1 MSEFLP
7 DLRQVRAFVA
17 VVDEGSF
24 TLAAKRLC
32 LTQSAISHSLRGL
45 EDQLGCK
52 LLDRQG
58 KQTVATPAGEV
69 FIRRCR
75 RVLGE
80 LEHAARELDGLKRWG
95 QVRIR
100 VGAPH
105 SLCQFLLPTVLR
117 EFRDCFPR
125 CEPII
130 EAGDTAWLLS
140 RMEDNALDLVV
151 GLGNEG
157 DVEVGR
163 PLFRDELTFIVSP
176 AHPWASG
183 EPITQA
189 SIAAMQFIVYTRS
202 TQTHR
207 LVDHWFDEQGIRLR
221 APLVLGD
228 MEAIKEMTRIGLGVG
243 IVAPWVARK
252 EIADGR
258 LIAVPMGEHAVVR
271 DWSIFT
277 RVKRSLTLVEET
289 FVGICSMIGRDLVR
303 PLERSRML
311 EKREA

>member
-7 DLRQVRAFVA
+7 DLRLVRAFVA
-17 VVDEGSF
+17 VADEGSF
-24 TLAAKRLC
+24 TMAAKRLC
-32 LTQSAISHSLRGL
+32 LTQSAISHSLRAL
-45 EDQLGCK
+45 EDQLGCR

-58 KQTVATPAGEV
+58 KRTVPTPEGEV

-75 RVLGE
+75 RALSE
-80 LEHAARELDGLKRWG
+80 LEHAERELDGLKRWG

-105 SLCQFLLPTVLR
+105 SLCHFLLPTVLR

-125 CEPII
+125 CEPVI
-130 EAGDTAWLLS
+130 EAGDTSWLINRL
-140 RMEDNALDLVV
+140 EDHGLDLVI

-157 DVEVGR
+157 QLESGR
-163 PLFRDELTFIVSP
+163 TLFSDEMTFIVSP
-176 AHPWASG
+176 AHPWATG
-183 EPITQA
+183 GPITPE
-189 SIAAMQFIVYTRS
+189 SLSTMQFIVYTRS
-202 TQTHR
+202 THTHR
-207 LVDHWFDEQGIRLR
+207 LVENWFEQRGVRLR

-258 LIAVPMGEHAVVR
+258 LVAVPMGEHGVRR
-271 DWSIFT
+271 DWSVFT
-277 RVKRSLTLVEET
+277 RVKRNFTLVEET
-289 FVGICSMIGRDLVR
+289 FVGICAMIGKEMAR
-303 PLERSRML
+303 PVTV
-311 EKREA
+311 

>member
-17 VVDEGSF
+17 VADEGSF

-32 LTQSAISHSLRGL
+32 LTQSAISHSLRAL
-45 EDQLGCK
+45 EEQLGCR

-58 KQTVATPAGEV
+58 KKTVPTQEGEV

-75 RVLGE
+75 RALAE
-80 LEHAARELDGLKRWG
+80 LEHAERELDGLKRWG
-95 QVRIR
+95 QARIR

-105 SLCQFLLPTVLR
+105 SLCHFLLPTVLR

-125 CEPII
+125 CEPVI
-130 EAGDTAWLLS
+130 EAGDTSWLMTRL
-140 RMEDNALDLVV
+140 EEHALDIVV
-151 GLGNEG
+151 GLGNETQLE
-157 DVEVGR
+157 DGR
-163 PLFRDELTFIVSP
+163 PLFSDEMTFIVSP
-176 AHPWASG
+176 AHPWANG
-183 EPITQA
+183 GKITPD
-189 SIAAMQFIVYTRS
+189 SLAAMHFIVYTRS

-207 LVDHWFDEQGIRLR
+207 LVENWFEQQGVRLR

-252 EIADGR
+252 ELADGR
-258 LIAVPMGEHAVVR
+258 LVSVPMGEVGVRR
-271 DWSIFT
+271 DWSVFT
-277 RVKRSLTLVEET
+277 RVKRNLTLVEET
-289 FVGICSMIGRDLVR
+289 FVGICGMIGKDLAR
-303 PLERSRML
+303 QT
-311 EKREA
+311 AF

>member
-17 VVDEGSF
+17 VADEGSF

-32 LTQSAISHSLRGL
+32 LTQSAISHSLRAL
-45 EDQLGCK
+45 EEQLGCR

-58 KQTVATPAGEV
+58 KKTVPTQEGEV

-75 RVLGE
+75 RALAE
-80 LEHAARELDGLKRWG
+80 LEHAERELDGLKRWG
-95 QVRIR
+95 QARIR

-105 SLCQFLLPTVLR
+105 SLCHFLLPTVLR

-125 CEPII
+125 CEPVI
-130 EAGDTAWLLS
+130 EAGDTSWLITRL
-140 RMEDNALDLVV
+140 EEHALDLVV
-151 GLGNEG
+151 GLGNETQL
-157 DVEVGR
+157 DEGR
-163 PLFRDELTFIVSP
+163 PLFSDEMTFIVSP
-176 AHPWASG
+176 AHPWANG
-183 EPITQA
+183 AKITPD
-189 SIAAMQFIVYTRS
+189 SLAAMHFIVYTRS

-207 LVDHWFDEQGIRLR
+207 LVESWFEQQGVRLR

-252 EIADGR
+252 ELADGR
-258 LIAVPMGEHAVVR
+258 LVSVPMGPVGVRR

-289 FVGICSMIGRDLVR
+289 FVGICGMIGKDLAR
-303 PLERSRML
+303 PSSF
-311 EKREA
+311 

>member
-17 VVDEGSF
+17 VADEGSF

-32 LTQSAISHSLRGL
+32 LTQSAISHSLRSL
-45 EDQLGCK
+45 EEQLGCR

-58 KQTVATPAGEV
+58 KRTVPTQEGEV

-75 RVLGE
+75 RALAE
-80 LEHAARELDGLKRWG
+80 LEHAERELDGLKRWG
-95 QVRIR
+95 QARIR

-105 SLCQFLLPTVLR
+105 SLCHFLLPTVLR

-125 CEPII
+125 CEPVV
-130 EAGDTAWLLS
+130 EAGDTSWLINRL
-140 RMEDNALDLVV
+140 EEHALDLVI
-151 GLGNEG
+151 GLDNIGGLE
-157 DVEVGR
+157 EGR
-163 PLFRDELTFIVSP
+163 PLFNDEMTFIVSP
-176 AHPWASG
+176 AHPWAAGGKINPDSL
-183 EPITQA
+183 
-189 SIAAMQFIVYTRS
+189 AAMQFIVYTRS
-202 TQTHR
+202 TQTHQ
-207 LVDHWFDEQGIRLR
+207 LVENWFEEKGIRLR

-258 LIAVPMGEHAVVR
+258 LVALPMGELAVKRNWTV
-271 DWSIFT
+271 FT
-277 RVKRSLTLVEET
+277 RVKRTFTLVEET
-289 FVGICSMIGRDLVR
+289 FVGICSIVGKELAR
-303 PLERSRML
+303 PV
-311 EKREA
+311 A

>member
-17 VVDEGSF
+17 VADEGSF

-32 LTQSAISHSLRGL
+32 LTQSAISHSLKAL
-45 EDQLGCK
+45 EDQLGCR

-58 KQTVATPAGEV
+58 KKTVATPEGEV

-75 RVLGE
+75 RALAE
-80 LEHAARELDGLKRWG
+80 LEHAERELDGLKRWG
-95 QVRIR
+95 QARIR
-100 VGAPH
+100 IGAPH
-105 SLCQFLLPTVLR
+105 SLCHFLLPTVLR

-125 CEPII
+125 CEPMV
-130 EAGDTAWLLS
+130 EAGDTSWLIS
-140 RMEDNALDLVV
+140 RLEEHALDLVI

-157 DVEVGR
+157 QLEEGR
-163 PLFRDELTFIVSP
+163 PLFSDEMTFIVSP
-176 AHPWASG
+176 AHPWAG
-183 EPITQA
+183 GQPITEESLA
-189 SIAAMQFIVYTRS
+189 VMQFIVYTRS

-207 LVDHWFDEQGIRLR
+207 LVEDWFEQKGIRLR
-221 APLVLGD
+221 APMVLGD

-258 LIAVPMGEHAVVR
+258 LVAVPMGKLTVRR
-271 DWSIFT
+271 DWSVFT
-277 RVKRSLTLVEET
+277 RVKRSYTLVEET
-289 FVGICSMIGRDLVR
+289 FVGLCSMIGKDLAR
-303 PLERSRML
+303 PVGW
-311 EKREA
+311 K